1 MIRGVCVAAI
11 LALSAPMALVAQTAE
26 GGRGAL
32 RPYIHVLLAYG
43 VAWVIVLIWVWW
55 IARSLKRVNNEAHG
69 VNAPGDRDDPLAP

>member
-1 MIRGVCVAAI
+1 MIRCVSVAAI
-11 LALSAPMALVAQTAE
+11 LTLSAPMALMAQAAE

-43 VAWVIVLIWVWW
+43 LAWVIVLIWVWW

-69 VNAPGDRDDPLAP
+69 GERPQQQR

>member
-1 MIRGVCVAAI
+1 MIRRACAAAM
-11 LALSAPMALVAQTAE
+11 LALGAPMALVAQTAE

-43 VAWVIVLIWVWW
+43 LAWVIVLIWVWW

-69 VNAPGDRDDPLAP
+69 RERPQQKR